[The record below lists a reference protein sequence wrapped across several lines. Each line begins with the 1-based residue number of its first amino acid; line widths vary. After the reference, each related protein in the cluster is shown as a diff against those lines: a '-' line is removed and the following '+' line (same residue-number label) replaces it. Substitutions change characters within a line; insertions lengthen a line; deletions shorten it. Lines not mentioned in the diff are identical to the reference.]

1 MTEATEAV
9 QDGADGTPQEA
20 PAPTVAPSV
29 EAVMQR
35 LRLDDDLLEDVTQ
48 AIPQAVAEAE
58 SILER
63 SLYASEA
70 EMEVAGDLQGL
81 VIRPDITAA
90 MLLLIDASV
99 GANATKDAEA
109 KRQRAETMLLRYA
122 YRGV

>member
-20 PAPTVAPSV
+20 PEPTVAPSV
-29 EAVMQR
+29 EDTMLR
-35 LRLDDDLLEDVTQ
+35 LRLDDDLLDDVTH

-63 SLYASEA
+63 RLYASEA
-70 EMEVAGDLQGL
+70 EMEAAGDLRGV

-99 GANATKDAEA
+99 GANASKDAET
-109 KRQRAETMLLRYA
+109 KRQRAEMMLLRYA

>member
-20 PAPTVAPSV
+20 PEPTVAPSV
-29 EAVMQR
+29 EDTMLR
-35 LRLDDDLLEDVTQ
+35 LRLDDDLLDDVTH

-63 SLYASEA
+63 RLYASEA
-70 EMEVAGDLQGL
+70 DMEAAGDLRGL

-99 GANATKDAEA
+99 GANASKDAET
-109 KRQRAETMLLRYA
+109 KRQRAEMMLLRYA

>member
-9 QDGADGTPQEA
+9 QDGADGTSQEA
-20 PAPTVAPSV
+20 PEPTVAPSV
-29 EAVMQR
+29 EDTMLR
-35 LRLDDDLLEDVTQ
+35 LRLDDDLLDDVTH

-63 SLYASEA
+63 RLYASEA
-70 EMEVAGDLQGL
+70 DMEAAGDLRGL

-99 GANATKDAEA
+99 GANASKDAET
-109 KRQRAETMLLRYA
+109 KRQRAEMMLLRYA

>member
-1 MTEATEAV
+1 MTESTEAV

-20 PAPTVAPSV
+20 PEPTVAPSV
-29 EAVMQR
+29 EDTMLR
-35 LRLDDDLLEDVTQ
+35 LRLDDDLLDDVTH

-63 SLYASEA
+63 RLYASEA
-70 EMEVAGDLQGL
+70 DMEAAGDLRGL

-99 GANATKDAEA
+99 GANASKDAET
-109 KRQRAETMLLRYA
+109 KRQRAEMMLLRYA

>member
-1 MTEATEAV
+1 MEDT
-9 QDGADGTPQEA
+9 
-20 PAPTVAPSV
+20 
-29 EAVMQR
+29 MLR
-35 LRLDDDLLEDVTQ
+35 LRLDDDLLDDVTH

-63 SLYASEA
+63 RLYASEA
-70 EMEVAGDLQGL
+70 DMEAAGDLRGL

-99 GANATKDAEA
+99 GANASKDAET
-109 KRQRAETMLLRYA
+109 KRQRAEMMLLRYA

>member
-20 PAPTVAPSV
+20 PEPTVAPSV
-29 EAVMQR
+29 EDTMLR
-35 LRLDDDLLEDVTQ
+35 LRLDDDLLDDVTH

-63 SLYASEA
+63 RLYASESD
-70 EMEVAGDLQGL
+70 MEAAGDLRGL

-99 GANATKDAEA
+99 GANASKDAET
-109 KRQRAETMLLRYA
+109 KRQRAEMMLLRYA

>member
-20 PAPTVAPSV
+20 PEPTVAPSV
-29 EAVMQR
+29 EDTMLR
-35 LRLDDDLLEDVTQ
+35 LRLDDDLLDDVTH

-63 SLYASEA
+63 RLYASEA
-70 EMEVAGDLQGL
+70 EMEAAGDLRGL
-81 VIRPDITAA
+81 VVRPDITAA

-99 GANATKDAEA
+99 GANASKDAET
-109 KRQRAETMLLRYA
+109 KRQRAEMMLLRYA

>member
-1 MTEATEAV
+1 MTEATETV
-9 QDGADGTPQEA
+9 QDGADGTPQEE
-20 PAPTVAPSV
+20 PEPTVAPSV
-29 EAVMQR
+29 EDTMLR
-35 LRLDDDLLEDVTQ
+35 LRLDDDLLDDVTH

-63 SLYASEA
+63 RLYASEA
-70 EMEVAGDLQGL
+70 EMEAAGDLRGL

-99 GANATKDAEA
+99 GANASKDAET
-109 KRQRAETMLLRYA
+109 KRQRAEMMLLRYA

>member
-20 PAPTVAPSV
+20 PEPTVAPSV
-29 EAVMQR
+29 EDTMLR
-35 LRLDDDLLEDVTQ
+35 LRLDDDLLDDVTH

-63 SLYASEA
+63 RLYASEA
-70 EMEVAGDLQGL
+70 EMEAAGDLRGL

-99 GANATKDAEA
+99 GANASKDAET
-109 KRQRAETMLLRYA
+109 KRQRAEMMLLRYA